1 MKGGKEKDKE
11 KGMTERQTDRDR
23 DRYYPLAYQLVLNIC
38 FSEYCGKTNEQRIK

>member
-23 DRYYPLAYQLVLNIC
+23 DYPLAYQLGLNIC
-38 FSEYCGKTNEQRIK
+38 FSEYCGKTHAQIIK